1 MSNNI
6 IGYREKILTP
16 EMLQK
21 KAIKSQKR
29 KQQADEKR
37 ENDKKRTMERLL
49 KKHESKSKT
58 NSKGR
63 MARKSANNII
73 YISRDDKVSLI
84 FPEGVHFPLKNC
96 LVKYVYYAIIIFN
109 FILSEHKSYSPIKA
123 LRVKIKSYPKPKCF

>member
-1 MSNNI
+1 MI
-6 IGYREKILTP
+6 LGYREKILTP

-49 KKHESKSKT
+49 KKHESKSKS

-63 MARKSANNII
+63 MAKKDVNNII
-73 YISRDDKVSLI
+73 YISKDNNVSLL
-84 FPEGVHFPLKNC
+84 FPEGMDFPLKSSTI
-96 LVKYVYYAIIIFN
+96 KYVYYVIHVFNLFKTIIIFTYEN
-109 FILSEHKSYSPIKA
+109 SIINLS
-123 LRVKIKSYPKPKCF
+123 